1 MMSKARDSAE
11 LRQAAVC
18 QFVRPTSRQAKK
30 QWNEA
35 GAASSLM
42 PEHHFTNHTRDLAMD
57 HSRHASASHGNVK
70 KILQPPRKAK
80 YNFFYSDG
88 FLSRLSAEGWLEG
101 ALVTIPCER
110 LEQQTVSE
118 GL

>member
-80 YNFFYSDG
+80 YKLLFTVTAFY
-88 FLSRLSAEGWLEG
+88 
-101 ALVTIPCER
+101 LV
-110 LEQQTVSE
+110 
-118 GL
+118 